1 MEMRET
7 NREQF
12 LAWQCR
18 IRQMSVRKHDGKPQP
33 GMMPGFMR
41 DDGSAI
47 IENITVLIVHND
59 PNSSTAEFRHIVT
72 RTHDP
77 QKRVDDAIKLVST
90 LHYQYPNEFSDQMT
104 ALFSENSNIA
114 ASMLKEGAGR
124 LEFSQFGQ
132 SFSIP
137 CTVSQLKKDDP
148 AWQATFWHNHMF
160 SPRISESSII
170 LSFSPDWDGAA
181 YTSATD

>member
-1 MEMRET
+1 MTET
-7 NREQF
+7 IREQF
-12 LAWQCR
+12 FAWQCR
-18 IRQMSVRKHDGKPQP
+18 IRQLSVRKHNGKPQP
-33 GMMPGFMR
+33 GMMPSFTGV
-41 DDGSAI
+41 DGTAI

-59 PNSSTAEFRHIVT
+59 PKASTSEFRHIVT

-104 ALFSENSNIA
+104 ALFSEGSGIA
-114 ASMLKEGAGR
+114 ASLLKEGAGR

-137 CTVSQLKKDDP
+137 CTVSELKKDVP

-160 SPRISESSII
+160 NPHISESSII
-170 LSFSPDWDGAA
+170 LSFSPDWAGAA
-181 YTSATD
+181 YTSAGD